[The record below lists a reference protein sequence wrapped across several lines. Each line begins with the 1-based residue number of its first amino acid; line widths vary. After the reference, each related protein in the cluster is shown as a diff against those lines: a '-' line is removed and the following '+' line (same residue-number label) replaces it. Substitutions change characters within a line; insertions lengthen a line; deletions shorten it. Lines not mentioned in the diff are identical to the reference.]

1 MKSLYAPGL
10 LVACIFAF
18 QTISAQQLPAAQKPI
33 LSKASTLAQLPMKL
47 ECNIPALKQLSST
60 RIAEKV
66 ALSLGNF
73 EFDGELVDKAQ
84 SAGGVTS
91 LNIRSTSMPGAF
103 CTVSVITAADNSQKL
118 VGRIINPKSDE
129 VLVLTEENNQYYWI
143 KKPKQFFMVE
153 EPTAN

>member
-18 QTISAQQLPAAQKPI
+18 QTISAQQLPVSQKPT
-33 LSKASTLAQLPMKL
+33 LSKASTISQLPMKL
-47 ECNIPALKQLSST
+47 GCNVPALKQLSSS
-60 RIAEKV
+60 RISEKV
-66 ALSLGNF
+66 ALSLGDF
-73 EFDGELVDKAQ
+73 EFNGELVDKAQ
-84 SAGGVTS
+84 PSAGVTS
-91 LNIRSTSMPGAF
+91 MNIRSTSIPGAF

-118 VGRIINPKSDE
+118 VGRIINPKTDE
-129 VLVLTEENNQYYWI
+129 VLVLTEENNQYFWI

>member
-1 MKSLYAPGL
+1 MKNLNAAGL
-10 LVACIFAF
+10 LVACLFAF
-18 QTISAQQLPAAQKPI
+18 QTMNAQQLPATQKPT

-47 ECNIPALKQLSST
+47 ECNIPALKQLSSS

-66 ALSLGNF
+66 TLPLGNF
-73 EFDGELVDKAQ
+73 EFDGELVEKAQ
-84 SAGGVTS
+84 TTPGVTS
-91 LNIRSTSMPGAF
+91 INIRSTSIPGAF
-103 CTVSVITAADNSQKL
+103 CTLSLITTTDNSQKM

-153 EPTAN
+153 EQTAN